1 MPRMVCV
8 FIFYSVKW
16 VRINFMKI
24 YPLLFLFLS
33 SLASADTQCMQNY
46 FASRVG
52 ETLEYRV
59 EIDGIRAKGARAISQ
74 SDSGQ
79 FTLLQSVSVLLAS
92 LEEESHFI
100 VDEQGIVPIN
110 YLFEQQG
117 LGARKTTIQFNGAT
131 AEVNRKGKT
140 SQLELPQGFQD
151 PLTFILQLQAAT
163 SCGESIETLKIPLVK
178 SKGVSEVVFVK
189 GEDSL
194 IKSRDKDLVLET
206 WQRVDGDKIEKVGLI
221 PELNNLLYS
230 FEQREGEKINRLQLI
245 DLP

>member
-1 MPRMVCV
+1 MSRMVCL

-16 VRINFMKI
+16 VRITSMKI
-24 YPLLFLFLS
+24 YPLFLMFLS
-33 SLASADTQCMQNY
+33 SAVSADTQCMQNY

-59 EIDGIRAKGARAISQ
+59 EIDGIRAKGTRSLSQ

-92 LEEESHFI
+92 LEEESTFE
-100 VDEQGIVPIN
+100 VNEQGIVPVH
-110 YLFEQQG
+110 YRFEQQG
-117 LGARKTTIQFNGAT
+117 LGARKTTIQFNGTT
-131 AEVNRKGKT
+131 ADVNRKGKV

-163 SCGESIETLKIPLVK
+163 GCDESIEELKIPLVK
-178 SKGVSEVVFVK
+178 AKGVSEIVFVK
-189 GEDSL
+189 GDHSVV
-194 IKSRDKDLVLET
+194 KSGEKELVLET
-206 WQRVDGDKIEKVGLI
+206 WQRVEGDKTEKVGLV
-221 PELNNLLYS
+221 PQLNSLLFS
-230 FEQREGEKINRLQLI
+230 FEQLEGKKINRLQLI